1 LEALF
6 AMNTML
12 DLYKATAER
21 ETGFWIDLPV
31 ATGQV
36 VSRDEWLTRMK
47 EDPEHFQ
54 IATLTDE
61 ELTGESTDGDGII
74 EHAVFVAWSD
84 EKLQ

>member
-1 LEALF
+1 
-6 AMNTML
+6 MNKML
-12 DLYKATAER
+12 DLYEAIAER
-21 ETGFWIDLPV
+21 ETGFWLDLPV

-54 IATLTDE
+54 IATLTDD
-61 ELTGESTDGDGII
+61 ELTGTPTNGGDII
-74 EHAVFVAWSD
+74 ERAVFVAWSD

>member
-1 LEALF
+1 
-6 AMNTML
+6 MNKIL

-31 ATGQV
+31 ATGHV
-36 VSRDEWLTRMK
+36 VSRDEWLARMK

-54 IATLTDE
+54 MATLTDE
-61 ELTGESTDGDGII
+61 ELAGESTDGGGNI
-74 EHAVFVAWSD
+74 ERAVFVAWSD

>member
-1 LEALF
+1 
-6 AMNTML
+6 MNKTL

-36 VSRDEWLTRMK
+36 VSRDEWLARMK

-61 ELTGESTDGDGII
+61 ELTGQSTDGGEII
-74 EHAVFVAWSD
+74 ERAVFVAWSD

>member
-1 LEALF
+1 
-6 AMNTML
+6 MDKIL
-12 DLYKATAER
+12 DLYTAVAER

-36 VSRDEWLTRMK
+36 VSRDEWLGRMK

-54 IATLTDE
+54 LATLTDD
-61 ELTGESTDGDGII
+61 ESTGQSNSGSSIV

-84 EKLQ
+84 EKLH